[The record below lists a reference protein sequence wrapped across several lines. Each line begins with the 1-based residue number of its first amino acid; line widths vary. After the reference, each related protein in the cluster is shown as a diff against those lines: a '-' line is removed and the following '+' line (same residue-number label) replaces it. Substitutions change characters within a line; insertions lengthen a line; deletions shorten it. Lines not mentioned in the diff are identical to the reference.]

1 VPFIAISPWSK
12 GGFVN
17 SQVFD
22 HTSVIQFI
30 EKRFGVFERNITP
43 WRRAVAGDLTSVFNF
58 VHSNDAP
65 VNLPSTA
72 GFLPPPSE
80 LDGGSVPTFHPTL
93 AGVIVGV
100 PPQEKGIRPAR
111 ALPYEL
117 DVHATVNASNS
128 TIRLTFFNTGA
139 ARGRGQ
145 TATGAA
151 RGQNKS
157 EW

>member
-1 VPFIAISPWSK
+1 
-12 GGFVN
+12 
-17 SQVFD
+17 
-22 HTSVIQFI
+22 
-30 EKRFGVFERNITP
+30 
-43 WRRAVAGDLTSVFNF
+43 VAGDLTSVFNF
-58 VHSNDAP
+58 VNPNDAP

-72 GFLPPPSE
+72 GFPPSE
-80 LDGGSVPTFHPTL
+80 LDGGSVPTFHPAL

-145 TATGAA
+145 TATGDA
-151 RGQNKS
+151 RGQTKANGSSLVAGQNKTDRLRLIDRKRKVAGDD
-157 EW
+157 